1 MNRAATAAQ
10 RLPERKRERERT
22 ELFHIRQPVR
32 LNPLVAEINVKKLD
46 CSQTDAWH
54 CGVYYA
60 RLDKG
65 CERVT
70 RVKGSSNQATYS
82 FTYRRPVYL
91 LSGAVASL
99 LADVISTPGREGEI
113 HLQFFIVSLL
123 QFCVIIII
131 IIMLCSSREQ
141 VIDGSAKLLSEEGG
155 FPLVSDL
162 GETAQ

>member
-1 MNRAATAAQ
+1 MKRAATAAQ
-10 RLPERKRERERT
+10 RLPGRKRERK
-22 ELFHIRQPVR
+22 ELFHIRQPAR
-32 LNPLVAEINVKKLD
+32 LNPLVVEINVKKLD
-46 CSQTDAWH
+46 CSQADALH

-70 RVKGSSNQATYS
+70 RVKGSSNPATYC
-82 FTYRRPVYL
+82 FTYRRPTYL
-91 LSGAVASL
+91 LSGAVASP

-113 HLQFFIVSLL
+113 HLQFFIVSLS

-141 VIDGSAKLLSEEGG
+141 VIDGSAKLVSEEGG

-162 GETAQ
+162 AETAL